1 MLKTGQ
7 IIEGKVVFLDEVG
20 NGIVYSGK
28 DRIFVRHVILNE
40 VVRLRVLK
48 RLQKGYAGELLE
60 ILEPSEDRGK
70 VSCGIYDRCG
80 SCQLLHM
87 KEQAQHIYKLNYL
100 QNLCKQAKEL
110 SLTCEGLLSMEY
122 PYHYRNKMIIG
133 FQKDK
138 RKKIC
143 AGFYEEFSHRIIP
156 CQSCLLHPKE
166 CDEIVQTIVKLM
178 EQMRI
183 EPYDEDRRSGLLRHV
198 ILRYGK
204 VSKQIMV
211 VLVVNGVQF
220 PARRNFVNA
229 LIKAHPQITT
239 IVQNINTRK
248 TSIVLGNDERVLYGK
263 GFIEDTLCGL
273 TFRIS
278 AKSFYQIN
286 HTQTEV
292 LYKKAIEK
300 LQLKGNEK
308 ILDAYCGIGTIGM
321 YAAGFT
327 KEVIGVEINK
337 DAIKDAKDNAYRNRV
352 KNIRFVCDDAGSFM
366 QKMAQQNEKLDV
378 VIMDPP
384 RSGSDE
390 RFIRSAVSV
399 KPNKIL
405 YISCDPQTQIRD
417 LKLFKKLGYEGKELL
432 GVDMFPNTF
441 HVETVVLLS
450 KGEIDSKKVRVEFS
464 LEDMDMSDFQDK
476 ATYTQIKEYVLEHSG
491 LKVSNLYISQIKRK
505 CGLEVGKNYNLA
517 KSEDSRQPQCP
528 PEKENAIREAMKYF
542 GMI

>member
-1 MLKTGQ
+1 MVKIKQ
-7 IIEGKVVFLDEVG
+7 IIEGKIASLDEVG
-20 NGIVYSGK
+20 NGILYSGK

-40 VVRLRVLK
+40 VVRVRVVK
-48 RLQKGYAGELLE
+48 KLQKGYAGELLE
-60 ILEPSEDRGK
+60 IIKPSENRGK
-70 VSCGIYDRCG
+70 VNCGIYDRCG

-87 KEQAQHIYKLNYL
+87 KEQAQHTYKLEYL

-110 SLTCEGLLSMEY
+110 SLKCEGLLSMED

-133 FQKDK
+133 FQRDK
-138 RKKIC
+138 RKKIR
-143 AGFYEEFSHRIIP
+143 AGFYEEFSHTIIP
-156 CQSCLLHPKE
+156 YQNCLLHPKE

-183 EPYDEDRRSGLLRHV
+183 EPYDEDSRRGLLRHV
-198 ILRYGK
+198 ILRYGE

-211 VLVVNGVQF
+211 VLVVNSVQF

-229 LIKAHPQITT
+229 LVKAHPQITT

-248 TSIVLGNDERVLYGK
+248 TSIVLGNEERVLYGK
-263 GFIEDTLCGL
+263 GYIEDTLCGL

-286 HTQTEV
+286 HAQTEV

-321 YAAGFT
+321 YAAGFV
-327 KEVIGVEINK
+327 KEVMGVEINK
-337 DAIKDAKDNAYRNRV
+337 DSIKDAKDNAYRNHV
-352 KNIRFVCDDAGSFM
+352 KNIRFICDDAGSFM
-366 QKMAQQNEKLDV
+366 QKMAQQKEKLDV

-390 RFIRSAVSV
+390 CFIRSAVGV
-399 KPNKIL
+399 KPKKIL
-405 YISCDPQTQIRD
+405 YISCNPQTQIRD
-417 LKLFKKLGYEGKELL
+417 LKLFKKLGYEGKEVL
-432 GVDMFPNTF
+432 GVDLFPHTF

-450 KGEIDSKKVRVEFS
+450 KLKTKKHIDIELHTDELDLTSSES
-464 LEDMDMSDFQDK
+464 K
-476 ATYTQIKEYVLEHSG
+476 ATYQEIKQYVLDKYGFKVSTLNIAQTKQKCGIKE
-491 LKVSNLYISQIKRK
+491 RD
-505 CGLEVGKNYNLA
+505 NYN
-517 KSEDSRQPQCP
+517 KPKMENSKQPNCP
-528 PEKENAIREAMKYF
+528 KEKEDAIKDAFRYF
-542 GMI
+542 QMI

>member
-7 IIEGKVVFLDEVG
+7 IIEGKVVFLDGVG

-87 KEQAQHIYKLNYL
+87 KEQAQHTYKLNYL

-138 RKKIC
+138 RKKIR

-156 CQSCLLHPKE
+156 YQSCLLHPKE

-198 ILRYGK
+198 ILRYGE

-450 KGEIDSKKVRVEFS
+450 RKAPDDTIEVDLDLDELDITSAES
-464 LEDMDMSDFQDK
+464 K
-476 ATYTQIKEYVLEHSG
+476 ATYQEIKDYVLKEFG
-491 LKVSNLYISQIKRK
+491 LKVSTLYISQIKRK
-505 CGLEVGKNYNLA
+505 CGIDVGEHYNISQ
-517 KSEDSRQPQCP
+517 KENQKVTQCP
-528 PEKENAIREAMKYF
+528 KEKEDAIRAALEHFAM
-542 GMI
+542 I